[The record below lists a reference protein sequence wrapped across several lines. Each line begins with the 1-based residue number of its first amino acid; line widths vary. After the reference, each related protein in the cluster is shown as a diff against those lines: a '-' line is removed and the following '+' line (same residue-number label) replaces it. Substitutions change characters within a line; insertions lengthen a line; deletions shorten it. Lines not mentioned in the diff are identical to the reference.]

1 MGQILKLGKD
11 LKNALLMHL
20 INPCKTTFFFFN
32 FRERAHMRKQGEE
45 QREGEREEERIPRRL
60 YLEGGACTG
69 LNVAALRS

>member
-1 MGQILKLGKD
+1 MQND
-11 LKNALLMHL
+11 
-20 INPCKTTFFFFN
+20 FFFFN